1 MQFRPII
8 SAMRRNKV
16 GAVLIAVQMAIT
28 LAILCNALF
37 IIQQR
42 IASSERPTGIDDEAN
57 VVVLDNQWVGNPPD
71 QAARQQGDLAALRSL
86 PGVQDAFA
94 TNTVPLTDSGSTEGI
109 SLHPDQKTASA
120 RAALYF
126 GDEHAIGSLG
136 LKLIAGRNF
145 HPDEVTEKVGYTDLK
160 PPAAII
166 ITKGLAD
173 KLFPNTNAVGQ
184 SIYDDFSK
192 GQVPIVGV
200 VERLQ
205 VPWVSAGGWG
215 STFND
220 NSFIVP
226 FRIVVPYPV
235 LYVVHAKPGQAAALI
250 REVPKKL
257 FDISRARVIGK
268 IRPMTALRTEIYKD
282 DKGLAVILAVVC
294 AALLAVTAFGI
305 VGLTSYWVAQRRR
318 QIGIRR
324 ALGATRNAIIQ
335 YFQTENFLIA
345 GVGAA
350 AGVALAVSLNLWM
363 VSAFAM
369 QRFNA
374 GYALIGA
381 VAVMLLGQAAVLWPA
396 FKAASI
402 PPALATRAA

>member
-16 GAVLIAVQMAIT
+16 GAILIAVQMAIT

-37 IIQQR
+37 IVQQR
-42 IASSERPTGIDDEAN
+42 VALSKRPTGVDEAN

-94 TNTVPLTDSGSTEGI
+94 TNGVPLTDSGSSTGV
-109 SLHPDQKTASA
+109 SLHADQKIATAS
-120 RAALYF
+120 AALYF
-126 GDEHAIGSLG
+126 GDEHAIAGLG

-145 HPDEVTEKVGYTDLK
+145 NADEVADKIGYNDIKL
-160 PPAAII
+160 PAAII

-173 KLFPNTNAVGQ
+173 KLFPNANAVGQ
-184 SIYDDFSK
+184 SIYSDSP
-192 GQVPIVGV
+192 QSHPIVGV
-200 VERLQ
+200 VDRLQ
-205 VPWVSAGGWG
+205 APWASAVGFGAD
-215 STFND
+215 FID
-220 NSFIVP
+220 NSIIEP
-226 FRIVVPYPV
+226 FRFVSPYPI
-235 LYVVHAKPGQAAALI
+235 LYVIHAQPGQAAAVI
-250 REVPKKL
+250 QAAPKKL
-257 FDISRARVIGK
+257 FDLSRARVIGK
-268 IRPMTALRTEIYKD
+268 TRAMTALRSEIYKD
-282 DKGLAVILAVVC
+282 DRGLVVILGVVC

-305 VGLTSYWVAQRRR
+305 IGLTSYWVAQRRR

-345 GVGAA
+345 GAGAA
-350 AGVALAVSLNLWM
+350 IGVALAVSLNLWM

-369 QRFNA
+369 ERLNT
-374 GYALIGA
+374 GYTLIGA
-381 VAVMLLGQAAVLWPA
+381 VVVMLLGQAAVLWPA
-396 FKAASI
+396 LKAASI

>member
-16 GAVLIAVQMAIT
+16 GAILIAVQMAIT

-42 IASSERPTGIDDEAN
+42 MTLSKRPTGADEAN
-57 VVVLDNQWVGNPPD
+57 IVVLDNQWVGNPPD
-71 QAARQQGDLAALRSL
+71 IVGRQQGDLAALRSL

-94 TNTVPLTDSGSTEGI
+94 TNSVPLTNSGSTTGI
-109 SLHPDQKTASA
+109 SLHPDQKNATSS
-120 RAALYF
+120 AALYF
-126 GDEHAIGSLG
+126 GDEHALAGWG

-145 HPDEVTEKVGYTDLK
+145 NSDEVFDKVGYTDFK
-160 PPAAII
+160 PPAAVI

-173 KLFPNTNAVGQ
+173 KLFPNANAVGQ
-184 SIYDDFSK
+184 SIYEQTLK

-200 VERLQ
+200 VDRLQ

-220 NSFIVP
+220 NAIIEP
-226 FRIVVPYPV
+226 FRFVSPYPT
-235 LYVVHAKPGQAAALI
+235 LYVVHAQPGQAAAVI
-250 REVPKKL
+250 QAAPKKL

-268 IRPMTALRTEIYKD
+268 TRAMTTMRTDIYKD
-282 DKGLAVILAVVC
+282 DKGLVVILGVVC

-335 YFQTENFLIA
+335 YFQTENLLIA
-345 GVGAA
+345 GAGAA
-350 AGVALAVSLNLWM
+350 IGVALAVSLNLWM

-369 QRFNA
+369 QRLNT

-381 VAVMLLGQAAVLWPA
+381 VVVMLLGQAAVLWPA
-396 FKAASI
+396 LKAASI

>member
-16 GAVLIAVQMAIT
+16 GAILIAVQMAIT

-42 IASSERPTGIDDEAN
+42 LTLSKRPTGADEAN
-57 VVVLDNQWVGNPPD
+57 IVVLDNQWVGNPPD
-71 QAARQQGDLAALRSL
+71 IVGRQQGDLAALRSL

-94 TNTVPLTDSGSTEGI
+94 TNSVPLTNSGSTTGI
-109 SLHPDQKTASA
+109 SLHPDQKNATSS
-120 RAALYF
+120 AALYF
-126 GDEHAIGSLG
+126 GDEHALAGWG

-145 HPDEVTEKVGYTDLK
+145 NSDEIFDKVGYTDFK
-160 PPAAII
+160 PPAAVI

-173 KLFPNTNAVGQ
+173 KLFPNGNAVGQ
-184 SIYDDFSK
+184 SIYEQTLK

-200 VERLQ
+200 VDRLQ

-220 NSFIVP
+220 NAIIEP
-226 FRIVVPYPV
+226 FRFVSPYPT
-235 LYVVHAKPGQAAALI
+235 LYVVHARPGQAAAVI
-250 REVPKKL
+250 QAAPKKL

-268 IRPMTALRTEIYKD
+268 TRAMTTMRTEIYRD
-282 DKGLAVILAVVC
+282 DKGLVVILGVVC

-335 YFQTENFLIA
+335 YFQTENLLIA
-345 GVGAA
+345 GAGAA
-350 AGVALAVSLNLWM
+350 IGVALAVSLNLWM

-369 QRFNA
+369 QRLNT

-381 VAVMLLGQAAVLWPA
+381 VVVMLLGQAAVLWPA
-396 FKAASI
+396 LKAASI

>member
-16 GAVLIAVQMAIT
+16 GAILIAVQMAIT

-42 IASSERPTGIDDEAN
+42 IVLSKRPTGVDEAN

-71 QAARQQGDLAALRSL
+71 VAARQQGDLAALRSL
-86 PGVQDAFA
+86 PGVLDAYS
-94 TNTVPLTDSGSTEGI
+94 TNSVPLTDGGSSEGI
-109 SLHPDQKTASA
+109 GLHPDQKSPTARSA
-120 RAALYF
+120 VYF
-126 GDEHAIGSLG
+126 GDQHAIRGLG

-145 HPDEVTEKVGYTDLK
+145 NADEIVDLFGYNDVK
-160 PPAAII
+160 APAAII

-173 KLFPNTNAVGQ
+173 ILFPNTNAVGQ
-184 SIYDDFSK
+184 SVYDDALK
-192 GQVPIVGV
+192 HYIPIVGEV
-200 VERLQ
+200 DRLQ

-220 NSFIVP
+220 NSMIVP
-226 FRIVVPYPV
+226 FRLVGAFPI
-235 LYVVHAKPGQAAALI
+235 LYVMHTQPGQAAAVI
-250 REVPKKL
+250 QAAPKKL
-257 FDISRARVIGK
+257 FEISRARVIGK
-268 IRPMTALRTEIYKD
+268 TRAMPTLRTEIYKD
-282 DKGLAVILAVVC
+282 DQGLVVILSVVC

-335 YFQTENFLIA
+335 YFQTENLLIA
-345 GVGAA
+345 GAGAA
-350 AGVALAVSLNLWM
+350 IGVALALSLNLWM

-369 QRFNA
+369 QRLNT
-374 GYALIGA
+374 GYPLIGA
-381 VAVMLLGQAAVLWPA
+381 AVVMLLGQAAVLWPA
-396 FKAASI
+396 LKAAAV